1 MFSSPMQCIVSSTG
15 PLLQLAIQ
23 LAVLDDLFIS
33 TETMATLHV
42 LQLTLLAPCVHAFFV
57 YSYSLTC
64 VYTRCSYARLR
75 QSHVGQF

>member
-42 LQLTLLAPCVHAFFV
+42 LQLTLLAPCVHAFLLYIAIVSLV
-57 YSYSLTC
+57 YIPD
-64 VYTRCSYARLR
+64 VPM
-75 QSHVGQF
+75 HV